1 MTMLGIDI
9 LIAVWVL
16 IFIPMLLLPLIH
28 RGDDTVTTDERARIL
43 QPQPLHESM
52 DVREIAALLS
62 DRDLSRVA

>member
-28 RGDDTVTTDERARIL
+28 HGGDTATMDERARIL

-62 DRDLSRVA
+62 DRELSRAA